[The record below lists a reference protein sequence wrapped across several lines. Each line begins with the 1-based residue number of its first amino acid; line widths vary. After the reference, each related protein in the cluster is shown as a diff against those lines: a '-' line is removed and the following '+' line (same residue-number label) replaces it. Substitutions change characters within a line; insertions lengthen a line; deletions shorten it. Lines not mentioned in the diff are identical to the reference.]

1 MSYEK
6 SQNFNLEKKIFYNEG
21 IYYLII
27 KVPQT
32 IKSVE
37 YKILGSL
44 GFQSIGENTLT
55 TINKKED
62 NIILTFMIKEVQELF
77 IQLTVYENLDKDKDK
92 YINLHHFIDMNFI
105 LKEQSPNGF
114 TCENKSELIDNKNIN
129 IKKNINM
136 EINKKIKSYQIKSSS
151 NNNINEKE
159 EEESDESE
167 DDESDENQSLEDDES
182 EEDEDEENNKK

>member
-136 EINKKIKSYQIKSSS
+136 EINKKIKSYQIQSSS
-151 NNNINEKE
+151 NNNENEKE
-159 EEESDESE
+159 EESDDYEEDE
-167 DDESDENQSLEDDES
+167 DDESEEDES